1 MKYIVEFQ
9 FPDPDTRE
17 MLWRTTIPKDTPI
30 ADDVDIRF
38 LAEKFEFVGG
48 NIKNCI
54 LNAAFL
60 AAADP
65 EAGGLVHM
73 KHYLLAIKYEFVKV
87 GKVFT
92 KSDFEPYAADVGL
105 A

>member
-1 MKYIVEFQ
+1 M
-9 FPDPDTRE
+9 
-17 MLWRTTIPKDTPI
+17 
-30 ADDVDIRF
+30 A
-38 LAEKFEFVGG
+38 GG

-65 EAGGLVHM
+65 EAEGEVHM
-73 KHYLLAIKYEFVKV
+73 KHYLQAIKYEFVKT

-92 KSDFEPYAADVGL
+92 RADFEPYAHMVL
-105 A
+105 

>member
-1 MKYIVEFQ
+1 
-9 FPDPDTRE
+9 
-17 MLWRTTIPKDTPI
+17 
-30 ADDVDIRF
+30 VDIRF
-38 LAEKFEFVGG
+38 LADRFEFVGG

-60 AAADP
+60 AAGDP

-73 KHYLLAIKYEFVKV
+73 KHYLQAIKYEFVKT

-92 KSDFEPYAADVGL
+92 RSDFGPYANQVL
-105 A
+105 

>member
-1 MKYIVEFQ
+1 
-9 FPDPDTRE
+9 
-17 MLWRTTIPKDTPI
+17 
-30 ADDVDIRF
+30 
-38 LAEKFEFVGG
+38 
-48 NIKNCI
+48 
-54 LNAAFL
+54 
-60 AAADP
+60 
-65 EAGGLVHM
+65 M